1 MTLNAASLF
10 PGQSGIDIRP
20 LSASRVEFVD
30 YGKGL
35 CIILVVMMH
44 SVLGVG
50 DAMGGKGWMHYPV
63 EFSRPF
69 RMPDF
74 FLIAGLFLA
83 RTIDAPWRRYL
94 DRKVL
99 HFAYFFVLWT
109 AIHLTVKITTLPDP
123 SLTGLLHAFAW
134 RMIEP
139 ITPLWF
145 IYLLPICFV
154 VTRLLKKVPW
164 QIVVLLGIGME
175 SFPISGYGI
184 VLEEFMRRFVYF
196 YAGYCFAPQI
206 FRFAQNV
213 SMRPAAA
220 MAGLALWGVMNGL
233 AVFVFS
239 ADGMP
244 LAQQTGVSALLG
256 FAGALALVSVAALLA
271 RYNAMGFVRRVGS
284 HSIIVFLAFV
294 LFMAPTRIL
303 LIKAN
308 ILPDIGSAGFAVMA
322 AALTGP
328 LLLAWLVAATPFKYL
343 FVRPQ
348 WAKLKGAD

>member
-1 MTLNAASLF
+1 M
-10 PGQSGIDIRP
+10 
-20 LSASRVEFVD
+20 EFVD

-50 DAMGGKGWMHYPV
+50 DAMGGRGWMHYPV
-63 EFSRPF
+63 DFSRPF

-123 SLTGLLHAFAW
+123 SLTGLLNAFAW

-145 IYLLPICFV
+145 IYILPICFV
-154 VTRLLKKVPW
+154 ATRLLRNLPW

-175 SFPISGYGI
+175 SFPIGSYGT

-196 YAGYCFAPQI
+196 YAGYYFAPLI
-206 FRFAQNV
+206 FQFARNV
-213 SMRPAAA
+213 ALRPGASS
-220 MAGLALWGVMNGL
+220 AGLALWALVNGL

-239 ADGMP
+239 ADGKP
-244 LAQQTGVSALLG
+244 LAQLPGVSVLLG
-256 FAGALALVSVAALLA
+256 FAGALALVAVAALLA
-271 RYNAMGFVRRVGS
+271 QNSAMSFIRQVGS
-284 HSIIVFLAFV
+284 RSIIVFLAFV

-308 ILPDIGSAGFAVMA
+308 ILPDIGSAGFTVMA
-322 AALTGP
+322 VALAGP
-328 LLLAWLVAATPFKYL
+328 LLLAWMVAETPFKYL

-348 WAKLKGAD
+348 WARLKDTD